1 MIADT
6 LALTWRNLIHV
17 RRIPEKLL
25 DATLQP
31 VIFVLLFVLVFG
43 RAIDVPGGDYASYLM
58 AGIFVQ
64 TLVFSSMGSSMT
76 MAEDLGSG
84 AVERFRTLPISRGA
98 FLAAHTTA
106 EALASCL
113 ALAVLTVTGLVV
125 GWNIEASA
133 GSVLAGFGLL
143 LLFAYA
149 ISWLGALLGLV
160 VRSPDSA
167 QGLVFMIGFPLTFLA
182 NSFVPTSAL
191 SPVLQ
196 TFAEWNPVSALVAA
210 TRSLFGNPTGVG
222 AGAPWPMEH
231 PVVAALAW
239 TLLILAVCVPLAI
252 ARYRHAS

>member
-31 VIFVLLFVLVFG
+31 VVFVLLFVLVFG

-64 TLVFSSMGSSMT
+64 TLVFGAMGSSMS
-76 MAEDLGSG
+76 MAEDLTNG
-84 AVERFRTLPISRGA
+84 AIERFRTLPISRGA
-98 FLAAHTTA
+98 VLAARTTA
-106 EALASCL
+106 DALSSCV
-113 ALAVLTVTGLVV
+113 ALVVLTVTGLIV
-125 GWNIEASA
+125 GWNIDA
-133 GSVLAGFGLL
+133 GVGDVVAAFALL

-149 ISWLGALLGLV
+149 ISWLGTLLGLI
-160 VRSPDSA
+160 VRSADAA

-182 NSFVPTSAL
+182 NSFVPTSSL
-191 SPVLQ
+191 SPVLR

-210 TRSLFGNPTGVG
+210 TRDLFGNPTGI
-222 AGAPWPMEH
+222 AADAPWPMEH
-231 PVVAALAW
+231 AVLAALLW
-239 TLLILAVCVPLAI
+239 TALILAVCVPLSI
-252 ARYRHAS
+252 ARYRRAA